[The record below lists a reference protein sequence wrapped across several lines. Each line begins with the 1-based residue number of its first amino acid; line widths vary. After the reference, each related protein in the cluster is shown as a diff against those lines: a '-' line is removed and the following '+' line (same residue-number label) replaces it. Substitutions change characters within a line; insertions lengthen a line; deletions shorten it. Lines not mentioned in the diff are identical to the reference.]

1 MFISQNKAF
10 CAVSHFVFIKQFF
23 SNIRLLPGA
32 KQPKTSCNHR
42 HHKSLNKISIG
53 IILLLILHF
62 TVSFSLFADPFTG
75 GRGKEV
81 HSQAARP
88 PSVILPDGFNKF
100 QLEIREKSADFLDD
114 FRSNPSAGSVLLF
127 LMAVFFY
134 GILHGAGPGHRK
146 TVVFSLFMSRSAR
159 KWEPLAAG
167 FMSAGLHAGTS
178 LLLFIIFNLIWRS
191 VSSFSDSENISFYLE
206 GWTFIILAV
215 FAFVLVVFKIISIVT
230 GRGHNHSGK
239 DGKSLYYLLIISSLF
254 PCPGATMLLI
264 LALSQNMITMG
275 VFGVLAMSLG
285 MGIIIS
291 LAGYLGMAGRE
302 SVFRWFKNRENIVSR
317 INNFFELL
325 SYTFVAVFSLWMGS
339 PFIFWLIQ
347 SI

>member
-1 MFISQNKAF
+1 MFISRNKAF
-10 CAVSHFVFIKQFF
+10 CTVSHFVFIKQFL

-42 HHKSLNKISIG
+42 HHKSLNKISLF
-53 IILLLILHF
+53 ILFILILQF
-62 TVSFSLFADPFTG
+62 LGSFALFADPFTG
-75 GRGKEV
+75 GSGVRP
-81 HSQAARP
+81 QASRP
-88 PSVILPDGFNKF
+88 SSVLLPDGFNKF

-114 FRSNPSAGSVLLF
+114 FRSNPSAVSVILF
-127 LMAVFFY
+127 LMVVFFY

-146 TVVFSLFMSRSAR
+146 TVVFTLFLSRSAR

-167 FMSAGLHAGTS
+167 FLSAGLHAGTS
-178 LLLFIIFNLIWRS
+178 LLLFVFFNLIWRS

-206 GWTFIILAV
+206 GWTFIILAAFALALV
-215 FAFVLVVFKIISIVT
+215 FFKIFSMLT
-230 GRGHNHSGK
+230 GPGHNYSGK

-264 LALSQNMITMG
+264 LALSQNMIAMG

-302 SVFRWFKNRENIVSR
+302 RVFQWFKNREHLVGR
-317 INNFFELL
+317 INIFFELL
-325 SYTFVAVFSLWMGS
+325 SYSFVAVFSLWMGS
-339 PFIFWLIQ
+339 PFIFWLFQ